1 MDSSTVAGWDDSFMY
16 THVDPDLLQERVALT
31 SLGLGFARS
40 RVINSKDR
48 ARKRIERLQNQFDSD
63 YLTPSAAYG
72 RREELHPERQAA
84 RHRNAMRGALP
95 AQTEESWRP
104 KSSFEKKLER
114 SRQAARHRNAMRG
127 ALPAQTEDPWRPK
140 SSFEKKLERSNN
152 LVRTTRTSIR
162 GMDDVAHD
170 PYVMGIQSRM
180 RMARKFSWSS

>member
-1 MDSSTVAGWDDSFMY
+1 MERRKSTGWDDSFMY

-48 ARKRIERLQNQFDSD
+48 AKRIERLQNQFDSD

-95 AQTEESWRP
+95 AQTEE
-104 KSSFEKKLER
+104 
-114 SRQAARHRNAMRG
+114 
-127 ALPAQTEDPWRPK
+127 TWRPK

-180 RMARKFSWSS
+180 RMARKFSFS